1 MEHQEI
7 KQIYSQRVGKKLQTG
22 RDRAHSAKRGKSA
35 CPGKYV
41 LPFRGQ
47 VLVTLTS
54 ISTCHQNLQLWQWM
68 LFWGGKKRSLSSNKH
83 EKQWP
88 NGNSAD
94 FFFFL
99 LQDFSEPLL
108 LRKCA
113 VNLWEGW
120 WSAFSK
126 SFSAKRP
133 WWSSVHGL
141 GNNDL
146 DREVIFL
153 GEMYFLGKCVMPA
166 RTRRIIALSYLE
178 LQQPGGQTSTKQ
190 LCFFTAKVWP
200 FLSVIGFLIITVRP
214 SIALVLQ
221 VWSMNRKYG
230 DR

>member
-1 MEHQEI
+1 MEHQDI

-22 RDRAHSAKRGKSA
+22 RNRAHSAKRGKSA
-35 CPGKYV
+35 RPGKNV

-47 VLVTLTS
+47 VLMIPTS
-54 ISTCHQNLQLWQWM
+54 ISTCHQNLAVNIILR
-68 LFWGGKKRSLSSNKH
+68 GKGRSLWSNKR

-88 NGNSAD
+88 NGNSAH
-94 FFFFL
+94 FFFL

-108 LRKCA
+108 LRKCT
-113 VNLWEGW
+113 VNLWEGR

-141 GNNDL
+141 GNNGL

-166 RTRRIIALSYLE
+166 RTLRIIALCYLE
-178 LQQPGGQTSTKQ
+178 LQQPSGQTSTKQ

-200 FLSVIGFLIITVRP
+200 FLSVIGFLISTVRP
-214 SIALVLQ
+214 SITLVLQ
-221 VWSMNRKYG
+221 VWSRNRKYG
-230 DR
+230 DC